1 MKYAI
6 HDGSGPILRLVSC
19 PEDQIVGNVQMGE
32 SCIEAANDVRDS
44 THWIDAGVV
53 TELPPKPSSFHTFDY
68 TTKQWIDP
76 RTNETQ
82 WAVVRIERN
91 KLLAGS
97 DWTQM
102 PDAPD
107 TAKAA
112 WANYRQ
118 ALRDITVQSD
128 PFNIVWPMAP
138 GSA

>member
-19 PEDQIVGNVQMGE
+19 PEDQIEGNVRAGE
-32 SCIEAANDVRDS
+32 LCMVIDNDVRDL

-53 TELPPKPSSFHTFDY
+53 TEFPPKPSPFHTFNY

-82 WAVVRIERN
+82 WVVVRAERN
-91 KLLAGS
+91 KLLVAS

-107 TAKAA
+107 ANKAA
-112 WANYRQ
+112 WATYRQ
-118 ALRDITVQSD
+118 ALRDITVQAD
-128 PFNIVWPMAP
+128 PFNIVWPVAP
-138 GSA
+138 G